1 MSSYSCPAL
10 VVAAPA
16 SGTGKTTVVAA
27 LARYFT
33 QQGKKVRVFKTG
45 PDFIDPQFL
54 ALASKAPVYQLDFWM
69 CGEAHCR
76 NLLAQASQEADL
88 ILIEGVMGMFDGQ
101 CSSADIAAAFGIP
114 ILAVIDAGAMA
125 QTFGAIAHGLASYR
139 QDVDVFGVI
148 ANRVG
153 SERHAEMLQESLRP
167 PLTFCGWLPKDM
179 DLALPER
186 HLGLVQA
193 SELDDI
199 EARLDHAASVIAA
212 SSDIPLP
219 KPIAFDLHDDPCA
232 LNEVQK
238 TALSGV
244 TVAVAKDNAFLF
256 LYQANLELLEALGAD
271 LVYFSPLTGT
281 ALPCCDAL
289 YLPGGYPE
297 LHLDALHANQAL
309 ITQIQQHVQ
318 AGKPCVAECG
328 GMLYLNKTLTAV
340 VAPEGESETAR
351 LNTSPVAMCGVLNA
365 HSRMQPKLAA
375 LGIVEAAFELGTLR
389 GHTFHYSMTSSEEE
403 VLTQPVSQ
411 YGRKTDPVW
420 TKGAT
425 TASYI
430 HWYFPSNPDVVVWL
444 FTRKAA

>member
-33 QQGKKVRVFKTG
+33 LQGKKVRVFKTG

-76 NLLAQASQEADL
+76 NILAQASQEADL

-101 CSSADIAAAFGIP
+101 CSSADIAAAFSIP

-153 SERHAEMLQESLRP
+153 SERHAEMLQESLRS

-193 SELDDI
+193 SELEDI
-199 EARLDHAASVIAA
+199 EARLDHAANVIAA
-212 SSDIPLP
+212 SSDVPLP
-219 KPIAFDLHDDPCA
+219 KPIQFELHDDPNTVTGA
-232 LNEVQK
+232 QK

-244 TVAVAKDNAFLF
+244 TIAVAKDNAFLF

-271 LVYFSPLTGT
+271 LVYFSPLTG
-281 ALPCCDAL
+281 ADLPRCDAL

-297 LHLDALHANQAL
+297 LHLDALHANQVL
-309 ITQIQQHVQ
+309 IAQIQQHVQ
-318 AGKPCVAECG
+318 QGKPCVAECG
-328 GMLYLNKTLTAV
+328 GMLYLNKTLTAA
-340 VAPEGESETAR
+340 VASEAESSC
-351 LNTSPVAMCGVLNA
+351 LSFPVSMCGVLNA
-365 HSRMQPKLAA
+365 HSTMQPKLAA
-375 LGIVEAAFELGTLR
+375 LGIVEAAFALGTLR
-389 GHTFHYSMTSSEEE
+389 GHTFHYSMTTSEEE

-444 FTRKAA
+444 FTRKVA